1 MRQISQVSTVTVVI
15 PVYNPGGHLAR
26 ALSSVVRQT
35 SSDWECLVVDDG
47 GDEVLD
53 WVDTYHPRVRRH
65 RQANAGVSIARNVGL
80 LHAKSPFIAYLDQ
93 DDEWLPEKLARQL
106 SVIGDG
112 DLSYTDFVW
121 VRPDGTESVNGAP
134 QIDYLQ
140 FLREGHLCLS
150 SLIVRRTALVRVGGF
165 NQLLRVQQDYDLVLR
180 LLAARARA
188 VPVPDVLTRCHLHQG
203 NVSSDYRRA
212 LSERLAVLGLH
223 EIGAARGLDP
233 GVAGAAKQGRCVV
246 RHLYATQAF
255 TAFRVERAPIH
266 LARAVMW
273 SPRATLTDVIVALR
287 HKLGRPPRPPHT
299 LARP

>member
-1 MRQISQVSTVTVVI
+1 MTVVI
-15 PVYNPGGHLAR
+15 PAYNPGGHLAR
-26 ALSSVVRQT
+26 ALSSVARQT
-35 SSDWECLVVDDG
+35 TSDWECLVVDDG
-47 GDEVLD
+47 GEQVLD

-65 RQANAGVSIARNVGL
+65 RQANAGVSIARNVAL
-80 LHAKSPFIAYLDQ
+80 LHAQSTFIAYLDQ

-121 VRPDGTESVNGAP
+121 VRPDGTEHVNGAP

-150 SLIVRRTALVRVGGF
+150 SLIVRRSALVRVGGF

-180 LLAARARA
+180 LLAAKARA
-188 VPVPDVLTRCHLHQG
+188 VPVPDVLTKCHLHQG

-212 LSERLAVLGLH
+212 LCERLAVLGLH
-223 EIGAARGLDP
+223 EIGAAPRLD
-233 GVAGAAKQGRCVV
+233 GGAARAARQGKCVV
-246 RHLYATQAF
+246 RHLYGTQAF

-266 LARAVMW
+266 LARAIMW
-273 SPRATLTDVIVALR
+273 SPRSTLAEVTRALR
-287 HKLGRPPRPPHT
+287 QKVGRRPRPADT
-299 LARP
+299 SAEL